1 MIVRF
6 PFNYII
12 VISFYVLTELGYVL
26 SVILKKKENV
36 VLKML
41 L

>member
-1 MIVRF
+1 M
-6 PFNYII
+6 I
-12 VISFYVLTELGYVL
+12 VISFCVLTELGLVL
-26 SVILKKKENV
+26 SVILKKKEHA